1 MKEPKKIDLTE
12 KEIQELSKRLKD
24 RCLDPGDYEII
35 DGIIKTYVYLYTAV
49 QKKRT
54 SIKRLLQVLFGST
67 EKSKKLLKKSD
78 KHKVKEAE
86 EYEAEKA
93 DPAGGD
99 KSDQAK
105 QKKAKGHGR
114 NGASAYSGAERVAV
128 KHPDLKTGDPCPL
141 CPKGKVYKLKEPE
154 VVIRILGQPPLV
166 ACAYEMDKLRCNS
179 CGAILKAELPEEA
192 GQEKY
197 DETAGSMIALL
208 RYGSGFP
215 FKRLESLQDSFG
227 VPLPAS
233 TQWEV
238 AEGVADR
245 IYPVF
250 DELIRQ
256 AAQGKIIYTDDT
268 PMKILELM
276 QAGNTDEDCK
286 QSSRTGLF
294 TTGIVSIVNDRKI
307 GLFFTGRNH
316 AGENMTE
323 LLRKRSSGLD
333 PPIQMCDALSRN
345 LPETFKVILANCLV
359 HGRRNFVDVLESF
372 PEQCQYV
379 IETLSEVYKNDAIT
393 KQHNMSPDERLSYH
407 QTHSESLMEDL
418 HQWLKRQIEE
428 KKAEPNSGLG
438 KAINYMLN
446 HWKAL
451 TQFLRVPGA
460 PLDNN
465 ICERALK
472 KAILH
477 RKNSLFYKTEHGA
490 YIGDL
495 FMSIIHTCNLSKIN
509 PFKYLTL
516 LQKHSSKVF
525 KNPHLWLPW
534 NYQTALLS
542 MSSA

>member
-1 MKEPKKIDLTE
+1 MKEPKQID
-12 KEIQELSKRLKD
+12 ISQEQLQQLSARLEQQLDKR
-24 RCLDPGDYEII
+24 DYEVV
-35 DGIIKTYVYLYTAV
+35 KAVLEAYVYLHTML
-49 QKKRT
+49 QKKTT
-54 SIKRLLQVLFGST
+54 SIKKLLRTVFGKT
-67 EKSKKLLKKSD
+67 EKSKNLLKKS
-78 KHKVKEAE
+78 KKSK
-86 EYEAEKA
+86 
-93 DPAGGD
+93 G
-99 KSDQAK
+99 KSDDDVSPDAGASPRAK
-105 QKKAKGHGR
+105 EKVKGHGR
-114 NGASAYSGAERVAV
+114 NGHSAYTGAEREYVE
-128 KHPDLKTGDPCPL
+128 HPDLKHSDPCPD
-141 CPKGKVYKLKEPE
+141 CPKGRVYELKKPE
-154 VVIRILGQPPLV
+154 TVIRIKGVPPLQ
-166 ACAYEMDKLRCNS
+166 ATAHDLKKLRCNA
-179 CGAILKAELPEEA
+179 CGTIFKAPLPEEA
-192 GQEKY
+192 GQHKY

-256 AAQGKIIYTDDT
+256 AAQGKTIYTDDT

-316 AGENMTE
+316 AGENMTK
-323 LLRKRSSGLD
+323 LLRKRCSGLD

-345 LPETFKVILANCLV
+345 LPKTFKVILANCLV
-359 HGRRNFVDVLESF
+359 HGRRNFVDVFETF

-379 IETLSEVYKNDAIT
+379 IKTLAEVYKIDEIT
-393 KQHNMSPDERLSYH
+393 KQQKMSADERLQYH
-407 QTHSESLMEDL
+407 QTCSGPLMEEL
-418 HQWLKRQIEE
+418 QQWLKQQLDE
-428 KKAEPNSGLG
+428 KEVEPNSGLG
-438 KAINYMLN
+438 KAITYMLN

-465 ICERALK
+465 ICEQALK
-472 KAILH
+472 RAILH

-509 PFKYLTL
+509 PFKYLSL
-516 LQKHSSKVF
+516 LQKHSSGVF
-525 KNPHLWLPW
+525 ENPQKWLPW